1 MIADLSEARAKYP
14 DDDADSPYDE
24 VFLEVIARAEQSG
37 ELGKSD
43 IGALML
49 WKRLNLSTRWATE
62 LNQTPD
68 AKVRQLTRDAIAR
81 ARDTS
86 LATGEAAGQARTA
99 LLHLPGCRNGAAFAS
114 TIIAAGAPDR
124 MAVYDRRAAAALV
137 SFGHVHP
144 KFNYSKYMTSVNELA
159 HEMTEKTAQP
169 WSIRDID
176 KALFMH
182 AGVTD

>member
-1 MIADLSEARAKYP
+1 MDDQMIADLTEARSQYP
-14 DDDADSPYDE
+14 DDNADSPYDE

-68 AKVRQLTRDAIAR
+68 AKVRQLARDAIAR

-99 LLHLPGCRNGAAFAS
+99 LLHLPGVPQGCSNRFDVSRRRCARPAA
-114 TIIAAGAPDR
+114 
-124 MAVYDRRAAAALV
+124 M
-137 SFGHVHP
+137 
-144 KFNYSKYMTSVNELA
+144 
-159 HEMTEKTAQP
+159 
-169 WSIRDID
+169 
-176 KALFMH
+176 
-182 AGVTD
+182 